1 MASKK
6 CKCSLSVKSF
16 IEFAR
21 LSDVSGPEFIE
32 FARLSDVSGHEARI
46 TYTSGISVASSF
58 ITLISGLFS
67 ILSVTV

>member
-21 LSDVSGPEFIE
+21 LSDVSGPE
-32 FARLSDVSGHEARI
+32 ARI
-46 TYTSGISVASSF
+46 TYPSGISVTSSF

-67 ILSVTV
+67 LGLKHYIIQYFKIQ